1 MTQTKGAADDGF
13 YEDWLATIVDAE
25 EELFNTAELLFDR
38 MRAIRLLAKNSNL
51 PSFDP
56 VVIKHTIELQ
66 ALHQLAKTTT
76 EYFEKTQQM
85 LEEH

>member
-13 YEDWLATIVDAE
+13 YEDWVAKIVDAE
-25 EELFNTAELLFDR
+25 EELYNTAELLFDR
-38 MRAIRLLAKNSNL
+38 MRAIRLLAKNSKL
-51 PSFDP
+51 PPYDP

-76 EYFEKTQQM
+76 EYFEKTQKM
-85 LEEH
+85 LEEY

>member
-1 MTQTKGAADDGF
+1 MTQTKGAANDGF
-13 YEDWLATIVDAE
+13 YDDWLAKIVDTE
-25 EELFNTAELLFDR
+25 EELYNTAELLFDR

-51 PSFDP
+51 PTYDP

-85 LEEH
+85 LDEH

>member
-1 MTQTKGAADDGF
+1 MTQAKGAANDGF
-13 YEDWLATIVDAE
+13 YEDWLAKIVDVE
-25 EELFNTAELLFDR
+25 EELYNTAELVFDR

-51 PSFDP
+51 PTYDP

-85 LEEH
+85 LDEH